1 MRSLLLPWSNHDF
14 GAAMIDVEQL
24 RKSFNGRRALD
35 GFTLHVGAGELFGLV
50 GPNGAG
56 KTTLM
61 KVLSTLLPMDS
72 GAAQIDGLNVHMQTR
87 AVKRLIGYLPD
98 QPGVYQDMSVREFL
112 EFFADAF
119 QLKGARNRAAVDRA
133 LKRSGLAD
141 RSESSVEQLS
151 FGMKQRLVLA
161 KTLLHDPKVLLLDE
175 PATGLDPLA
184 RIELREQLK
193 QLQAEGITI
202 LISSHILS
210 DLEDVCT
217 QIALIGG
224 GRNASD
230 AEGHSVLQLR
240 TPQDP
245 VRIYEIELIGD
256 SAPAVTVVNSIASA
270 RTLESSAGRLVVE
283 ITGADEQAA
292 ALLRALVV
300 AGVNI
305 LRFDHRALGL
315 EERYRM
321 VFREKRP

>member
-1 MRSLLLPWSNHDF
+1 
-14 GAAMIDVEQL
+14 MIDVEQM
-24 RKSFNGRRALD
+24 RKSFNGARALD

-72 GAAQIDGLNVHMQTR
+72 GTAQIGGLNVTMQTQE
-87 AVKRLIGYLPD
+87 VKRLIGYLPD

-119 QLKGARNRAAVDRA
+119 QLTGARHRTAVARA
-133 LKRSGLAD
+133 LERSGLAN
-141 RSESSVEQLS
+141 RSENSVEELS

-193 QLQAEGITI
+193 RLQAEGITM

-210 DLEDVCT
+210 DLEDICT
-217 QIALIGG
+217 QIALIGA
-224 GRNASD
+224 GRNATD

-240 TPQDP
+240 APQAP

-256 SAPAVTVVNSIASA
+256 SAPAVTIVNSVAGA
-270 RTLESSAGRLVVE
+270 RTLESSAGRLVAE
-283 ITGADEQAA
+283 ITGADAQSA

-300 AGVNI
+300 GGVNV
-305 LRFDHRALGL
+305 LRFDHRALDL
-315 EERYRM
+315 EERYRLI
-321 VFREKRP
+321 FREKRS

>member
-1 MRSLLLPWSNHDF
+1 
-14 GAAMIDVEQL
+14 MIDVEQA
-24 RKSFNGRRALD
+24 RKTFDGTRALD

-72 GAAQIDGLNVHMQTR
+72 GTAQIGGMNVSVQAR
-87 AVKRLIGYLPD
+87 EIKRITGYLPD

-119 QLKGARNRAAVDRA
+119 HLTGARNRAAVDRA
-133 LKRSGLAD
+133 LERSGLAN
-141 RSESSVEQLS
+141 RSRDSVEQLS

-193 QLQAEGITI
+193 RLQAEGITI

-210 DLEDVCT
+210 DLEDICT
-217 QIALIGG
+217 QIALIGA
-224 GRNASD
+224 GRNATDS
-230 AEGHSVLQLR
+230 EGRSVIPLHA
-240 TPQDP
+240 PQALA
-245 VRIYEIELIGD
+245 RIYEIDLLGD
-256 SAPAVTVVNSIASA
+256 SAPAVTIVNSLAGA
-270 RTLESSAGRLVVE
+270 RTLESSAERLVVE
-283 ITGADEQAA
+283 ISGADEHVA

-300 AGVNI
+300 AGANV
-305 LRFDHRALGL
+305 LRFDHRALDL
-315 EERYRM
+315 EERYRL

>member
-1 MRSLLLPWSNHDF
+1 
-14 GAAMIDVEQL
+14 MIDVEQM
-24 RKSFNGRRALD
+24 RKSFNGTRALD

-61 KVLSTLLPMDS
+61 KILSTLLPMDS
-72 GAAQIDGLNVHMQTR
+72 GTAAIGGLKVNVQAR
-87 AVKRLIGYLPD
+87 EVKRMLGYLPD

-119 QLKGARNRAAVDRA
+119 DLRGPRQRAAVDRA
-133 LKRSGLAD
+133 LQRSGLAD
-141 RSESSVEQLS
+141 RSSDSVEQLS

-193 QLQAEGITI
+193 RLQAEGITI

-210 DLEDVCT
+210 DLEDICT
-217 QIALIGG
+217 QIALIGA
-224 GRNASD
+224 GRNATD

-240 TPQDP
+240 TPQAP
-245 VRIYEIELIGD
+245 VRIYEIELLGD
-256 SAPAVTVVNSIASA
+256 SAAAATIVNSIAGA
-270 RTLESSAGRLVVE
+270 RTLESGAGRLLVE
-283 ITGADEQAA
+283 ITGPDEQAA
-292 ALLRALVV
+292 ALLRTLVV
-300 AGVNI
+300 GGVNV
-305 LRFDHRALGL
+305 LRFDHRALDL

>member
-1 MRSLLLPWSNHDF
+1 
-14 GAAMIDVEQL
+14 MIDVEQL
-24 RKSFNGRRALD
+24 RKSFDGTQALD

-61 KVLSTLLPMDS
+61 KILCTLLPMDS
-72 GAAQIDGLNVHMQTR
+72 GTAEIGGLDVNAHPR
-87 AVKRLIGYLPD
+87 DVKGLIGYLPD

-119 QLKGARNRAAVDRA
+119 HLTGGRNRAAVDRA
-133 LKRSGLAD
+133 LERSGLAD
-141 RSESSVEQLS
+141 RSRNSVEQLS

-184 RIELREQLK
+184 RIELREQL
-193 QLQAEGITI
+193 QRLQAEGITI

-210 DLEDVCT
+210 DLEDICT
-217 QIALIGG
+217 QIALISA

-230 AEGHSVLQLR
+230 AQGHSVLQLR
-240 TPQDP
+240 APQAP
-245 VRIYEIELIGD
+245 VRIYEIELMGD
-256 SAPAVTVVNSIASA
+256 SAPAAAIVNSVVGA
-270 RTLESSAGRLVVE
+270 RTLESTAGRLVVE
-283 ITGADEQAA
+283 IGGADEQSA
-292 ALLRALVV
+292 ALLRALVLG
-300 AGVNI
+300 GVNV
-305 LRFDHRALGL
+305 LRFDHRALDL

-321 VFREKRP
+321 IFRERNS

>member
-1 MRSLLLPWSNHDF
+1 
-14 GAAMIDVEQL
+14 MIEVEQI
-24 RKSFNGRRALD
+24 RKSFNGTRALD
-35 GFTLHVGAGELFGLV
+35 GFDLHVGAGELFGLV

-61 KVLSTLLPMDS
+61 KTLSTLLPIES
-72 GAAQIDGLNVHMQTR
+72 GTAQIGGLSVTTQAR
-87 AVKRLIGYLPD
+87 EVKRLIGYLPD

-119 QLKGARNRAAVDRA
+119 QLRGARHQAAVGRA
-133 LKRSGLAD
+133 LERSGLAA
-141 RSESSVEQLS
+141 RSRDSVEQLS

-184 RIELREQLK
+184 RVELREQLK
-193 QLQAEGITI
+193 RLQAEGITI

-210 DLEDVCT
+210 DLEDICS
-217 QIALIGG
+217 QIALIGA
-224 GRNASD
+224 GRNATD

-240 TPQDP
+240 APQTP
-245 VRIYEIELIGD
+245 VRIYEIELLGD
-256 SAPAVTVVNSIASA
+256 SAPAVTIVNSLPGA

-283 ITGADEQAA
+283 IGGADEQAA

-300 AGVNI
+300 GGVNV

-315 EERYRM
+315 EERYRL
-321 VFREKRP
+321 VFREKHA

>member
-1 MRSLLLPWSNHDF
+1 
-14 GAAMIDVEQL
+14 MIDVEQL
-24 RKSFNGRRALD
+24 RKSFDGARALD
-35 GFTLHVGAGELFGLV
+35 GFTLHVGSGELFGLV

-72 GAAQIDGLNVHMQTR
+72 GTAEIGGLNVNRETR
-87 AVKRLIGYLPD
+87 EVKRMIGYLPD

-119 QLKGARNRAAVDRA
+119 QLTGARNRAAVDRA
-133 LKRSGLAD
+133 LQRSGLAD
-141 RSESSVEQLS
+141 RSDTSVEQLS

-193 QLQAEGITI
+193 RLHAEGITI

-210 DLEDVCT
+210 DLEDICT
-217 QIALIGG
+217 QIALIGA
-224 GRNASD
+224 GRNATD
-230 AEGHSVLQLR
+230 GEGHSVLQLR
-240 TPQDP
+240 SPEAP
-245 VRIYEIELIGD
+245 LRIYEIEVIGD
-256 SAPAVTVVNSIASA
+256 SAGAVNIVSSVPGA
-270 RTLESSAGRLVVE
+270 RLLESAAGRLVVE
-283 ITGADEQAA
+283 IAGADEQAA
-292 ALLRALVV
+292 ALLRTLVV
-300 AGVNI
+300 GGVNV
-305 LRFDHRALGL
+305 LRFDHRALGS

>member
-1 MRSLLLPWSNHDF
+1 
-14 GAAMIDVEQL
+14 MIDVEQM
-24 RKSFNGRRALD
+24 RKSFNGTRALD

-72 GAAQIDGLNVHMQTR
+72 GTAQIGGVNVNVQAR
-87 AVKRLIGYLPD
+87 EVKRLIGYLPD

-112 EFFADAF
+112 EFFADAY
-119 QLKGARNRAAVDRA
+119 QITGGRHRAAVDRA
-133 LKRSGLAD
+133 LERSGLAD
-141 RSESSVEQLS
+141 RSGSSVEQLS

-161 KTLLHDPKVLLLDE
+161 KTLLHDPKILLLDE

-210 DLEDVCT
+210 DLEDICT
-217 QIALIGG
+217 QIALIGA
-224 GRNASD
+224 GRNATD

-240 TPQDP
+240 APQAP
-245 VRIYEIELIGD
+245 VRIYEIELLSD
-256 SAPAVTVVNSIASA
+256 SASAVAIVKSIAGAS
-270 RTLESSAGRLVVE
+270 TLESSAGRLVVE
-283 ITGADEQAA
+283 IMGSDEQVT
-292 ALLRALVV
+292 ALLRTLVV
-300 AGVNI
+300 GGVNV
-305 LRFDHRALGL
+305 LRFDRRTLDL

-321 VFREKRP
+321 VFQGKRP

>member
-1 MRSLLLPWSNHDF
+1 
-14 GAAMIDVEQL
+14 MIDVEQV
-24 RKSFNGRRALD
+24 RKSFGDTNALD

-61 KVLSTLLPMDS
+61 KVLCTLLPMDS
-72 GAAQIDGLNVHMQTR
+72 GTAEIGGLDVMAHPR
-87 AVKRLIGYLPD
+87 DVKRLIGYLPD

-119 QLKGARNRAAVDRA
+119 HLTGGRNRAAVGSA
-133 LKRSGLAD
+133 LERSGLAD
-141 RSESSVEQLS
+141 RSRTSVEQLS

-193 QLQAEGITI
+193 RLQAEGITI

-210 DLEDVCT
+210 DLEDICT
-217 QIALIGG
+217 QIALIRA
-224 GRNASD
+224 GRNAID
-230 AEGHSVLQLR
+230 AEGHSVLQLSA
-240 TPQDP
+240 PQAP
-245 VRIYEIELIGD
+245 VRIYEIELMGD
-256 SAPAVTVVNSIASA
+256 SAPAAAMVNSVAGA
-270 RTLESSAGRLVVE
+270 RTLESTAGRLVVE
-283 ITGADEQAA
+283 ITGADEQSA
-292 ALLRALVV
+292 ALLRALVMG
-300 AGVNI
+300 GVNV
-305 LRFDHRALGL
+305 LRFDHRALDL

-321 VFREKRP
+321 IFRERNS

>member
-1 MRSLLLPWSNHDF
+1 
-14 GAAMIDVEQL
+14 MIDVEQL
-24 RKSFNGRRALD
+24 RKSFNGTRALD
-35 GFTLHVGAGELFGLV
+35 GFSLHVAAGELFGLV

-61 KVLSTLLPMDS
+61 KVLSTLLTMD
-72 GAAQIDGLNVHMQTR
+72 GGTAQIGGLNVNQHAR
-87 AVKRLIGYLPD
+87 EVKRLIGYLPD

-119 QLKGARNRAAVDRA
+119 QLTGARHRAAVDRA
-133 LKRSGLAD
+133 LERSGLAS
-141 RSESSVEQLS
+141 RSADSVEQLS

-193 QLQAEGITI
+193 RLQAEGITI
-202 LISSHILS
+202 LISSHILT
-210 DLEDVCT
+210 DLEDICT
-217 QIALIGG
+217 QIALIGA

-240 TPQDP
+240 APQAP
-245 VRIYEIELIGD
+245 VRIYEIELLGD
-256 SAPAVTVVNSIASA
+256 SAPAATIVNSLAGA
-270 RTLESSAGRLVVE
+270 RSLESSAGRLVVE
-283 ITGADEQAA
+283 ITGADEQAV
-292 ALLRALVV
+292 ALLRALVL
-300 AGVNI
+300 AGVNV

-315 EERYRM
+315 EERYTM

>member
-1 MRSLLLPWSNHDF
+1 
-14 GAAMIDVEQL
+14 MIDVEHL
-24 RKSFNGRRALD
+24 SKSFNGKRALD
-35 GFTLHVGAGELFGLV
+35 EFTLHVGAGELFGLV

-72 GAAQIDGLNVHMQTR
+72 GTAQIGRVNVNVR
-87 AVKRLIGYLPD
+87 ASEVKRLIGYLPD

-119 QLKGARNRAAVDRA
+119 QLTGARHRAAVERA
-133 LKRSGLAD
+133 LERSGLTD
-141 RSESSVEQLS
+141 RSEDSVEQLS

-210 DLEDVCT
+210 DLEDICT
-217 QIALIGG
+217 QIALIGA

-240 TPQDP
+240 APQAP
-245 VRIYEIELIGD
+245 LRIYEIELIGD
-256 SAPAVTVVNSIASA
+256 GASA
-270 RTLESSAGRLVVE
+270 AAIVKSTVGARVLDSDAGRLVVE
-283 ITGADEQAA
+283 ITGGDEQAA
-292 ALLRALVV
+292 ALLRTLVV
-300 AGVNI
+300 GGVNV
-305 LRFDHRALGL
+305 LRFDHRALDL

-321 VFREKRP
+321 VFRERRP